1 MAMFCNPDVLYRT
14 SLAKYAAAFF
24 NISLSRVTFESSFF
38 KRLISSDAG
47 SFEVRILPLSPDEPP
62 WDCRRL
68 PIQSIRSHYEQKN
81 EQIFP

>member
-47 SFEVRILPLSPDEPP
+47 SFEVRILPLFPE
-62 WDCRRL
+62 
-68 PIQSIRSHYEQKN
+68 YELTQLYKLLGVT
-81 EQIFP
+81 PSSRAV